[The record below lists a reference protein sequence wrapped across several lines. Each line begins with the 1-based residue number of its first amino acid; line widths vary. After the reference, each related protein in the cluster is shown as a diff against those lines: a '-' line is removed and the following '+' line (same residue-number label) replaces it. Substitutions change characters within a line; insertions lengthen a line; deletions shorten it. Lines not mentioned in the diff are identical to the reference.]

1 VTPASALQRA
11 RARTSRRFAS
21 YTFLGIVHGWVF
33 LCLSLTPSLLP
44 RSSVHQG
51 VLSGIATAFG
61 YGVGTGISKLW
72 RYLGLPEPSPGHKP
86 TIRRVS
92 YVLLALALA
101 WFLFELVRWQNQLRD
116 IYGMESVHDVTFG
129 EVTVLVGLAVAVL
142 LVGLARLIARLVR
155 WLVRWGERL
164 LPARL
169 GRVVGVAVGVL
180 LVTFLIN
187 GVLIESMVRATD
199 AAFSVSDAGTDKGV
213 TQPTSLLRSGGPGS
227 LVSWDSLGRAGRGWI
242 AHEPTAADI
251 NELSGGGALEPIRVY
266 VGRDSA
272 DSVEERAELAFRELI
287 RTRAFERDVL
297 VLATTTGS
305 GGLDPNGTDSV
316 EYMHNGNT
324 AIVGLQYSFRPSWLS
339 LYVDQKAAKEVSL
352 VVFETIH
359 DHWRDL
365 DPQTRPAFYLFG
377 VSLGS
382 YGSEASSTSVRAISD
397 PIDGAVWAGPTF
409 LNEEWVALTE
419 NRDEGSPAWLP
430 IYDEGSVVR
439 FTGRE
444 NALDQPSARWGARRI
459 VYIQHP
465 SDPVSFFSFDL
476 LLYEPEWLQGER
488 STEVS
493 PDLNWYPGVTFW
505 QVAMDLPMGGNVP
518 PGYGHNLGASSYI
531 DAWAAVTEPDGWTE
545 AKAQDLKAHF
555 AAR

>member
-1 VTPASALQRA
+1 
-11 RARTSRRFAS
+11 
-21 YTFLGIVHGWVF
+21 
-33 LCLSLTPSLLP
+33 
-44 RSSVHQG
+44 
-51 VLSGIATAFG
+51 
-61 YGVGTGISKLW
+61 
-72 RYLGLPEPSPGHKP
+72 
-86 TIRRVS
+86 
-92 YVLLALALA
+92 
-101 WFLFELVRWQNQLRD
+101 
-116 IYGMESVHDVTFG
+116 M
-129 EVTVLVGLAVAVL
+129 
-142 LVGLARLIARLVR
+142 
-155 WLVRWGERL
+155 
-164 LPARL
+164 
-169 GRVVGVAVGVL
+169 
-180 LVTFLIN
+180 
-187 GVLIESMVRATD
+187 
-199 AAFSVSDAGTDKGV
+199 
-213 TQPTSLLRSGGPGS
+213 
-227 LVSWDSLGRAGRGWI
+227 SWDSLGRAGRGWI
-242 AHEPTAADI
+242 AHGPTAADI
-251 NELSGGGALEPIRVY
+251 NEFTGGGALEPIRVY

-272 DSVEERAELAFRELI
+272 ERVEERAELAFQELI
-287 RTRAFERDVL
+287 RTGAFERDVL

-305 GGLDPNGTDSV
+305 GGLDPNGTDPV

-339 LYVDQKAAKEVSL
+339 LYVDQKAAKETSL

-365 DPQTRPAFYLFG
+365 DPQTRPALYLFG

-382 YGSEASSTSVRAISD
+382 YGSEASTTLGVRAISD

-444 NALDQPSARWGARRI
+444 NALDQPTGRWGARRI

-488 STEVS
+488 SPEVS

-518 PGYGHNLGASSYI
+518 PGYGHNLGASSFI

-555 AAR
+555 AARMSSGVNG